1 VHLKRIFALRRACTG
16 RKTAENRLKFI
27 NRGSAVRFSHGLH
40 FLGHSAFAFE
50 TALPAPLLPSN
61 RRKLVF
67 RSMPVTQEKET
78 LHHPPATTSLIA
90 AMSWLSP
97 LTQSRCGWL
106 DLIQDRV
113 HIGSLKFLCEFG
125 RHRRSASNGRG
136 YLKDAAIPV
145 SIQHKKSA
153 TRLIEAN
160 IARTNTGHC
169 GEGQPSPLNH
179 VVAHRFNDVGDGRR
193 NRADMASV
201 KHNGRRRGGL
211 QNSRKGRTV
220 IDADRLERDS
230 ETSRH

>member
-1 VHLKRIFALRRACTG
+1 VARPF
-16 RKTAENRLKFI
+16 E
-27 NRGSAVRFSHGLH
+27 FSHGLH

-97 LTQSRCGWL
+97 LDPITLRMAGSHSRSSAYRLAEVSLRIRSTQTICLEWSRLSQGCGHSGFYPA
-106 DLIQDRV
+106 Q
-113 HIGSLKFLCEFG
+113 K
-125 RHRRSASNGRG
+125 
-136 YLKDAAIPV
+136 P
-145 SIQHKKSA
+145 A

-193 NRADMASV
+193 KPGRYGFGETQWKTAWGSAEQPEGSHCNRCGPAGTELRDERSLGPRSTRNTSPS
-201 KHNGRRRGGL
+201 HNLPCRERSLLL
-211 QNSRKGRTV
+211 Q
-220 IDADRLERDS
+220 
-230 ETSRH
+230 RH